1 MLLMGS
7 CRRLTRDTS
16 RNEKDDGWG
25 WSSKTAG
32 LLLTAMGTGITLPAW
47 TAKTLDRIHEMTASE
62 VGQRATSE
70 RKEHESESCDCPAWG
85 LVAASTQQHKR
96 RNPNG
101 AYWSHHIEEI
111 EIRVHGARIFMAEY
125 WRQGACA
132 ESALEIC
139 RRGPLTLADL
149 QICGVKLHKTEKRT
163 NGKQQAEQFVELTQS
178 RKEFTFPPARV
189 ERPHNTQG
197 TG

>member
-101 AYWSHHIEEI
+101 AHWSHHIEEI

-139 RRGPLTLADL
+139 RYVGWSSTRL
-149 QICGVKLHKTEKRT
+149 
-163 NGKQQAEQFVELTQS
+163 
-178 RKEFTFPPARV
+178 RKEPMESNKPNNLWNSHRAGKSSHSHLREWRDLIIHRALDRIFRRV
-189 ERPHNTQG
+189 MP
-197 TG
+197 